1 MLLKLKFSIPVL
13 MILFIVLV
21 VFLSGCSRS
30 AARIPGA
37 SLPFPET
44 KTAYVAKTKSPYNI
58 VVKTPVDL
66 REKHYGEKVAG
77 TDWTGCSTDPF
88 WATDAPTIIQ
98 KRLMK
103 ELQDSLLFYK
113 VAAEPSSPNDIIMK
127 TEIHA
132 FCSRSYGFII
142 IRVAGITS
150 LRVVLEQ
157 NGKVLLDR
165 KFEKVVTDA
174 DKEYTGSQAT
184 FIEQA
189 MSVTMADS
197 LRELQKD
204 MLKQFDIEISALNAR
219 ERI

>member
-1 MLLKLKFSIPVL
+1 MHLKPKFTFSVL
-13 MILFIVLV
+13 MILLV
-21 VFLSGCSRS
+21 AFVFFLNGCSRS

-44 KTAYVAKTKSPYNI
+44 KTAYIAKTNYPYTI

-66 REKHYGEKVAG
+66 REKHYGENVAG
-77 TDWTGCSTDPF
+77 TKWTGCSTDPF
-88 WATDAPTIIQ
+88 WGTDAPTVIH
-98 KRLMK
+98 KRLTK
-103 ELQDSLLFYK
+103 EIQDSHLFSK
-113 VAAEPSSPNDIIMK
+113 VVTEPNGPNDIIMK

-132 FCSRSYGFII
+132 FCSQSYGFVV

-150 LRVVLEQ
+150 LRIILEQ
-157 NGKVLLDR
+157 NGKMLLDR
-165 KFEKVVTDA
+165 KFEKVITDA
-174 DKEYTGSQAT
+174 DKEYTGSQVS

-204 MLKQFDIEISALNAR
+204 MLKQFEADIGTRRNR
-219 ERI
+219 ERM